1 MNAVEHIVES
11 YFRLCRDCFTYAD
24 VKVLAGNNRQ
34 MDILAV
40 SLKPEAYFHI
50 ECNVTHGKRFC
61 PTAEA
66 LVERFGKKFSG
77 IPPVRHGANT
87 DSNRGKKYGKV
98 IEATYQRLGLDES
111 KVQRVWICWMV
122 KDPENLPAMQER
134 HKKKTGYGIEVI
146 SFRDKILPELME
158 KVSTANYDDEILR
171 TFSLIKQYKRQTEKA
186 GQ

>member
-1 MNAVEHIVES
+1 
-11 YFRLCRDCFTYAD
+11 
-24 VKVLAGNNRQ
+24 
-34 MDILAV
+34 
-40 SLKPEAYFHI
+40 
-50 ECNVTHGKRFC
+50 
-61 PTAEA
+61 
-66 LVERFGKKFSG
+66 
-77 IPPVRHGANT
+77 
-87 DSNRGKKYGKV
+87 
-98 IEATYQRLGLDES
+98 
-111 KVQRVWICWMV
+111 MV